1 MELDDEYFDIAR
13 QRINEAQLWKIE
25 TRLYIKMKMK
35 DEFTINLFNTPVAC
49 LINENDVTL
58 FISED
63 EAKDAQKQYGGKV
76 VIKYIH

>member
-1 MELDDEYFDIAR
+1 
-13 QRINEAQLWKIE
+13 
-25 TRLYIKMKMK
+25 MKMK
-35 DEFTINLFNTPVAC
+35 DEFTINVFNTPVAC

-58 FISED
+58 FISEE